1 MNRNKTG
8 LIILTLIAG
17 VFFLFIAIL
26 FNSSTN
32 RLVAI
37 NRIDELNARL
47 DLITE
52 EDITVYWIGEPCK
65 ELEHLLPVISV
76 IAPESASEDNLPVK
90 GPSFHTT
97 EYNPNGIVIE
107 ENIPKEYPAHMLIVM
122 TGDPVLSDEGREALL
137 NAVSQNGVPVL
148 AIGDK
153 ASDVLGEL
161 LSYRRVHRG
170 PGSSLYYCL
179 GKGYR
184 ENPLPENS
192 VSAGGMELAEAI
204 PDLITAAVADY
215 IPQN

>member
-8 LIILTLIAG
+8 LIVLTIIAG
-17 VFFLFIAIL
+17 LFFLFIAFM
-26 FNSSTN
+26 FNSSTK
-32 RLVAI
+32 RLVAV
-37 NRIDELNARL
+37 NRIEELNARL
-47 DLITE
+47 DLIAE
-52 EDITVYWIGEPCK
+52 EDLTVYWIGEPYK
-65 ELEHLLPVISV
+65 ELEHLLPVTSV

-97 EYNPNGIVIE
+97 EYNPNGLVIE
-107 ENIPKEYPAHMLIVM
+107 ENIPIEYSAHMLIVM

-148 AIGDK
+148 AIGDE
-153 ASDVLGEL
+153 ASEVLGEL
-161 LSYRRVHRG
+161 LSYRRARRG

-184 ENPLPENS
+184 ENPLPEDK
-192 VSAGGMELAEAI
+192 VSGGGMELAEAI
-204 PDLITAAVADY
+204 PDLITAAVSDY